1 MIMRNTIYCL
11 VDGEPD
17 QDKITASIL
26 DMIKQVQLYVPGYKL
41 VNGPVYEGNKIGV
54 FMEVAGLG
62 DYLPTYAGN
71 LDIMT
76 AAACRTAEMYA
87 EAISL
92 GKVEL
97 KAVEVVA

>member
-1 MIMRNTIYCL
+1 MIMRNTIYCITEA
-11 VDGEPD
+11 EPD
-17 QDKITASIL
+17 QEKITASL
-26 DMIKQVQLYVPGYKL
+26 LEMIEQVQKYVPGYRL
-41 VNGPVYEGNKIGV
+41 VNGPVFEGNKVGV

-87 EAISL
+87 EKILSGA
-92 GKVEL
+92 L
-97 KAVEVVA
+97 KLIAEAS